1 MTETTAADPKSSKK
15 KSPRPGMARLFA
27 SYYADFLFA
36 AFLSWVICFSL
47 NFQAYWIWVTLC
59 VWILETAYCRDRLIP
74 TAGEYVLGIRY
85 MTSSSSHVV
94 ADIQVLHPK
103 LILNAVLV
111 FGGVVDLTLSL
122 GFLCGWTFLGR
133 AVVGGVALDPPWSL
147 IYWLAAGLLFFMS
160 GTSML
165 GGNRN
170 AVWLVPMVHAW
181 FSIDFHRS
189 FLAWMEML
197 HHDLIF
203 TPWVSVA
210 LISAAKTQPTL
221 ILGVFYIYSLFLL
234 VAVLTFCRKHLVN

>member
-1 MTETTAADPKSSKK
+1 MTETTTADLKSSKK

-59 VWILETAYCRDRLIP
+59 VWTLETAYCRDRLIP

-111 FGGVVDLTLSL
+111 IGGVVDLTLSL

-147 IYWLAAGLLFFMS
+147 LFWLSAGLLFSCPGLPCWGGTETRS
-160 GTSML
+160 GWCQWSMH
-165 GGNRN
+165 GSR
-170 AVWLVPMVHAW
+170 
-181 FSIDFHRS
+181 
-189 FLAWMEML
+189 
-197 HHDLIF
+197 
-203 TPWVSVA
+203 
-210 LISAAKTQPTL
+210 
-221 ILGVFYIYSLFLL
+221 
-234 VAVLTFCRKHLVN
+234 